1 MAEVRMSDEP
11 LVGTRSGPR
20 YVAVILFVSAWMACG
35 WLFRLDANAYLLLG
49 IPLTVLFQWLV
60 RRRPIRALW
69 VREAPHFRLG
79 WKGVVIAVA
88 LSLVP
93 LASLAGSAVE
103 REWVGCLFD
112 LCSVAGAVGAAYA
125 LRHFRREHLR
135 PLAWCLLITLALDVV
150 QWSLFLGFGL
160 VEMRPAEGGVLGRIG
175 VGVLSLLQYMAV
187 VFVMEE
193 VTFRMLDSHL
203 HDSDRG
209 RGFLSALFIS
219 AVWGLW
225 HLPIGE
231 ELTWQGTGLL
241 LYVHV
246 PYGVCLSLFWRKTGN
261 LVVPGLC
268 HALGD
273 AIRNALMAGG

>member
-1 MAEVRMSDEP
+1 MSHEP
-11 LVGTRSGPR
+11 PVASRFGRR
-20 YVAVILFVSAWMACG
+20 YAAVILFVVAWMACG
-35 WLFRLDANAYLLLG
+35 WLLRVDANGYLLLG
-49 IPLTVLFQWLV
+49 VPLTVLFQWLI
-60 RRRPIRALW
+60 RRRPLPALW
-69 VREAPHFRLG
+69 VREAPPFRLE
-79 WKGVVIAVA
+79 WKGVVMAVA

-93 LASLAGSAVE
+93 LADLVGSAVE
-103 REWVGCLFD
+103 QDWGGCIFS
-112 LCSVAGAVGAAYA
+112 LCSVVGALGAAYA

-135 PLAWCLLITLALDVV
+135 PLAWCLLITLALDAV

-160 VEMRPAEGGVLGRIG
+160 VEMRPAEGGVPGRVA
-175 VGVLSLLQYMAV
+175 VGVYSLLQYMAV

-203 HDSDRG
+203 HQADKRRG
-209 RGFLSALFIS
+209 VLSAAFIS

-225 HLPIGE
+225 HMPILGE
-231 ELTWQGTGLL
+231 DLTWQAVGLL

-246 PYGVCLSLFWRKTGN
+246 PYGICLSLFWRKTGN

-273 AIRNALMAGG
+273 AIRNAITVGQ